1 MSAPA
6 APPLSLMALLQPA
19 GLTDPA
25 ALYQRLHAEDPIHW
39 DEALNAWIVV
49 RHDDIMTLLQDP
61 RISSA
66 RIMPALARVPAEQRE
81 ELRPIYERLAKQ
93 VMFTDPPDHTR
104 LRGLM
109 NRAFTARRMEALRPV
124 VQSIVD
130 GLLDRVQAA
139 GQMDLIRDLAY
150 PLPATVI
157 GDLLGVP
164 RSDQDQFKKW
174 SGDFVI
180 FLGNSRVA
188 PERIAEALRGV
199 AAFIEY
205 FRGLVAEH
213 RAHPQDDLI
222 GALSSAE
229 EQGAMFD
236 EDELFANC
244 MFVLA
249 AGHETT
255 TNLIANGL
263 LLLLQRP
270 DQRAA
275 LARDPS
281 LIQGLVEEVL
291 RYESPIRA
299 MGRIVAADM
308 EIGGK
313 QLRQGQALFLMMGAA
328 NRDPDRYAAPDV
340 FDLAR
345 HEARHI
351 AFGHGSHFCLGAPLA
366 RIEGQIAIST
376 VLRRLPA
383 LRLADDAP
391 AWDANILFRGL
402 KTLPVLF

>member
-1 MSAPA
+1 MSAPT
-6 APPLSLMALLQPA
+6 APPLSLTALLQPA
-19 GLTDPA
+19 GLADPS

-39 DEALNAWIVV
+39 DEAVNAWIVV

-93 VMFTDPPDHTR
+93 IMFTDPPDHTR
-104 LRGLM
+104 LRALM

-124 VQSIVD
+124 IQGIVD
-130 GLLDRVQAA
+130 GLLDGVQDA

-205 FRGLVAEH
+205 FRGLVADH

-222 GALSSAE
+222 SALSQAE

-275 LARDPS
+275 PGPRP
-281 LIQGLVEEVL
+281 
-291 RYESPIRA
+291 
-299 MGRIVAADM
+299 
-308 EIGGK
+308 
-313 QLRQGQALFLMMGAA
+313 
-328 NRDPDRYAAPDV
+328 
-340 FDLAR
+340 
-345 HEARHI
+345 
-351 AFGHGSHFCLGAPLA
+351 
-366 RIEGQIAIST
+366 
-376 VLRRLPA
+376 
-383 LRLADDAP
+383 
-391 AWDANILFRGL
+391 
-402 KTLPVLF
+402 